1 MAGGFFLG
9 GVAEGM
15 SDFDKRAIQR
25 EQLAQE
31 LGLRTRALDLTETKQ
46 KSDISL
52 GERAQALSERN
63 AARAASREN
72 QSLVDKHI
80 ADTMSVVGETV
91 KSAVA
96 AGRDPETIRK
106 AIEPLVASAAK
117 LAPRAGRD
125 PSALIAQ
132 VDALLTGPTT
142 IETETAKAQGKA
154 TGEAQGKIAAAK
166 ALAAAGV
173 EDENAGFK
181 DKGQKVQA
189 ENSLRDDF
197 LKESKDFLTVRNFKT
212 RIDNLDKSGAGDL
225 ALVFSFMKMLDPPS
239 VVREGEQATAAN
251 AAGVPEAVRGL
262 YNRVIGE
269 GKMSDEARKQ
279 LISQA
284 NKIYLGSKGQHDLR
298 AQQFSGIAKRQG
310 LNADNVIVDVIGN
323 GTGFTGVSPSGLK
336 FTVGGK

>member
-1 MAGGFFLG
+1 MANGFFLG

-15 SDFDKRAIQR
+15 ADADKRAIQR
-25 EQLAQE
+25 EQLAQD

-52 GERAQALSERN
+52 GERAQALAEKN
-63 AARAASREN
+63 AARSASREG
-72 QSLVDKHI
+72 SATADKHI
-80 ADTMSVVGETV
+80 AETMAIVGETI
-91 KSAVA
+91 KNGMA
-96 AGRDPETIRK
+96 AGRDPEMIQK
-106 AIEPLVASAAK
+106 AVAPLVDSAK
-117 LAPRAGRD
+117 RLAARSGRD
-125 PSALIAQ
+125 PAAFDAQ
-132 VDALLTGPTT
+132 VGAMLTQPTL
-142 IETETAKAQGKA
+142 TEAATAEGTAAGVKKAA
-154 TGEAQGKIAAAK
+154 TAK

-197 LKESKDFLTVRNFKT
+197 LKESKDFLTVRSFKT

-279 LISQA
+279 LVSQA
-284 NKIYLGSKGQHDLR
+284 NKIYLGSKGQHDQR

-310 LNADNVIVDVIGN
+310 LNPDNVIVDVIGN
-323 GTGFTGVSPSGLK
+323 GAAFTGVSPSGLK